1 MSMDVTLLEEIA
13 EQDLTQASG
22 GLELVP
28 ADLSPAVASILIGN
42 KGFVCTATAECQ
54 PICK

>member
-1 MSMDVTLLEEIA
+1 MSKDVTLLEEIA

-28 ADLSPAVASILIGN
+28 ADISPAVYSVLIGN
-42 KGFVCTATAECQ
+42 KGFVCTVTAECQ
-54 PICK
+54 QICK